1 MYPQGCGGSSPFF
14 GTIPFR
20 NLRMQPR
27 STYSEYQPLEESLAN
42 LECNLTKQIMTST
55 GRRFCPVALSANGR
69 GVKADIVLINGKEE
83 HHAEGC
89 YYIEWREAGKRRRQS
104 VGKDHLAAHAARMRK
119 EAELNARAHGV
130 PVPAST
136 SKEAGPSVAD
146 SIAVYLQE
154 IKISKTP
161 ATLSAYALALQNFS
175 DSCHKS
181 RLAEITRQDLMEFVR
196 YMREDLRLT
205 DRTCYNRRS
214 HVLTFLKANGVEKLL
229 TKTDKVRYVL
239 SEPEIYD
246 EEQLEA
252 FFAAC
257 DEEERVFFEFLL
269 MTGFRK
275 KEAAFVEWRDV
286 DLKAGVVRVTAKS
299 KYGFRPKTYEERE
312 VPIPDRL
319 VTTLKAR
326 RNGSD
331 LVFPTRNNTPRRH
344 RMQLLDL
351 CKAIATRAKLNPDEF
366 WLHKFRATF
375 ATMHLQAGVDL
386 RTMQSWM
393 GHKDL
398 ESTMRYLKPARGKG
412 VREKVNA
419 TFA

>member
-1 MYPQGCGGSSPFF
+1 
-14 GTIPFR
+14 
-20 NLRMQPR
+20 
-27 STYSEYQPLEESLAN
+27 LAH
-42 LECNLTKQIMTST
+42 LECNLTKQVITST
-55 GRRFCPVALSANGR
+55 GRQFCRAVLNANGR
-69 GVKADIVLINGKEE
+69 GVKQDIVRVRICNEEHQHSDACYKDE

-89 YYIEWREAGKRRRQS
+89 YYIDWRESGKRRRQS

-130 PVPAST
+130 PIPAST
-136 SKEAGPSVAD
+136 PAGNTPTIAEAVA
-146 SIAVYLQE
+146 AYLAE

-161 ATLSAYALALQNFS
+161 ATLSAYTLALQNFS
-175 DSCHKS
+175 DSCRKTHL
-181 RLAEITRQDLMEFVR
+181 REITRQDLIEFVH
-196 YMREDLRLT
+196 YMRETLKLT

-214 HVLTFLKANGVEKLL
+214 HLLTFLKSCGIEKLL
-229 TKTDKVRYVL
+229 TKTDKVRYVQ

-246 EEQLEA
+246 ADQLDA

-257 DEEERVFFEFLL
+257 DSDERVFFEFLL

-286 DLKAGVVRVTAKS
+286 DLKAGVVRVTAKN

-312 VPIPDRL
+312 VPIPDKL
-319 VTTLKAR
+319 VAALKSH
-326 RNGSD
+326 RNGSE
-331 LVFPTRNNTPRRH
+331 LLFPTRNGTPRRH
-344 RMQLLDL
+344 RTQLLDL
-351 CKAIATRAKLNPDEF
+351 CKAIAKRAKLNPDEF

-412 VREKVNA
+412 AREKVNA
-419 TFA
+419 TFAG

>member
-1 MYPQGCGGSSPFF
+1 
-14 GTIPFR
+14 
-20 NLRMQPR
+20 
-27 STYSEYQPLEESLAN
+27 
-42 LECNLTKQIMTST
+42 
-55 GRRFCPVALSANGR
+55 
-69 GVKADIVLINGKEE
+69 
-83 HHAEGC
+83 
-89 YYIEWREAGKRRRQS
+89 
-104 VGKDHLAAHAARMRK
+104 MRK

-130 PVPAST
+130 PVPANT
-136 SKEAGPSVAD
+136 SAGTRPHITAAVA
-146 SIAVYLQE
+146 AYLQE

-161 ATLSAYALALQNFS
+161 ATLSAYTLALQNFS
-175 DSCHKS
+175 DCCRKGQL
-181 RLAEITRQDLMEFVR
+181 RDITRRDLLEFVR
-196 YMREDLRLT
+196 YMREDLKLT

-214 HVLTFLKANGVEKLL
+214 HLLTFLKAHGVEKLL
-229 TKTDKVRYVL
+229 QKTDKVRYVL

-246 EEQLEA
+246 EEQLA
-252 FFAAC
+252 KFFDAC
-257 DEEERVFFEFLL
+257 ETDERVFFEFLL

-312 VPIPDRL
+312 VPIPDKL
-319 VTTLKAR
+319 ITALKTH
-326 RNGSD
+326 RNGSE
-331 LVFPTRNNTPRRH
+331 LVFPTRNGTPRRH
-344 RMQLLDL
+344 RTQLLDL

-366 WLHKFRATF
+366 WLHKFRSTF
-375 ATMHLQAGVDL
+375 ATMHLQSGVDL

-412 VREKVNA
+412 AREKVNA

>member
-1 MYPQGCGGSSPFF
+1 
-14 GTIPFR
+14 
-20 NLRMQPR
+20 
-27 STYSEYQPLEESLAN
+27 LAH
-42 LECNLTKQIMTST
+42 LECNLTKQVLTPA
-55 GRRFCPVALSANGR
+55 GRRFCPAVLSANGR
-69 GVKADIVLINGKEE
+69 GVRADYVRVDGKEE

-89 YYIEWREAGKRRRQS
+89 YYIEWREGGKRRRQS
-104 VGKDHLAAHAARMRK
+104 VGKDHLRAHAARMQK
-119 EAELNARAHGV
+119 EAELNARAHGISV
-130 PVPAST
+130 PVSAP
-136 SKEAGPSVAD
+136 KLAGPSIADAIVA
-146 SIAVYLQE
+146 YLQE
-154 IKISKTP
+154 IKISKTK
-161 ATLSAYALALQNFS
+161 ATLSAYTLALQNFS
-175 DSCHKS
+175 DSCRKS
-181 RLAEITRQDLMEFVR
+181 RLSDITRQDLMEFVR
-196 YMREDLRLT
+196 YMREDLKLT

-214 HVLTFLKANGVEKLL
+214 HVLTFLKANGIEKLL

-246 EEQLEA
+246 EDQLEA

-257 DEEERVFFEFLL
+257 ESDERVFFEFLL

-312 VPIPDRL
+312 VPVPDKL
-319 VTTLKAR
+319 ITALKAH

-331 LVFPTRNNTPRRH
+331 LLFPTRNNTPRRH
-344 RMQLLDL
+344 RTQLLDL
-351 CKAIATRAKLNPDEF
+351 CKSIAKRAKLNPDDF

-412 VREKVNA
+412 IREKVNA